1 MILLDLV
8 GIVIVPMDF
17 YRRNYSSVTLIRGE
31 RM

>member
-17 YRRNYSSVTLIRGE
+17 YPRNNSLVTLIRGE